1 MSSIYNQPNN
11 STKRSTKLKY
21 FAPKIWRIMYLIK
34 TNSVHHTSE
43 KRIRTRSST
52 IPLTF
57 LNYEMII
64 YTGAKW
70 TTRNVTVWNVG
81 YKFGEFTW
89 NRKYALFK
97 SKAKKK
103 KK

>member
-1 MSSIYNQPNN
+1 MKSIYFNN
-11 STKRSTKLKY
+11 TGAVKKLKLNY
-21 FAPKIWRIMYLIK
+21 FSPKIWRIMYLIK

-43 KRIRTRSST
+43 KRIRTRSSV
-52 IPLTF
+52 IPVTF
-57 LNYEMII
+57 LNYEVII
-64 YTGAKW
+64 HAGNKW
-70 TTRNVTVWNVG
+70 TTRNVNVWNIG
-81 YKFGEFTW
+81 FKFGEFTW

>member
-1 MSSIYNQPNN
+1 M
-11 STKRSTKLKY
+11 KLNY
-21 FAPKIWRIMYLIK
+21 FSPKIWRIMYLIK

-43 KRIRTRSST
+43 KRIRTRSSV

-57 LNYEMII
+57 LSYEVII
-64 YTGAKW
+64 HTGNKW
-70 TTRNVTVWNVG
+70 ITRNINMWNIG
-81 YKFGEFTW
+81 FKFGEFTW